1 MIAWKALH
9 EKKNG
14 VKIIKSYF
22 YFLTGF
28 FWNRVLAKFL
38 ETGVGLGI
46 KVVGVFEKRTLFL
59 CNKLLNKRRFT

>member
-1 MIAWKALH
+1 MVGWKALH
-9 EKKNG
+9 GKKND
-14 VKIIKSYF
+14 VRIIKSYF

-46 KVVGVFEKRTLFL
+46 KVVGVFGKRALFL
-59 CNKLLNKRRFT
+59 CYKLFNKRRFA